1 MSPETVFSICSTI
14 AMVGWIILI
23 VLPGWY
29 SADKFIIGIIITLF
43 AIVYA
48 WMLFSKFNFAD
59 AQKFGSLGGVMELFK
74 EPALV
79 TAGWIHYLAFDLMA
93 GLFIRYNAQ
102 KHGISHWLVIP
113 CLLLTFMFGPVGLLL
128 YLLIRWMATK
138 DYFADNFNA

>member
-1 MSPETVFSICSTI
+1 MTPDTVFSICSTI

-48 WMLFSKFNFAD
+48 WMLFSKFSFAD
-59 AQKFGSLGGVMELFK
+59 AQKFGSLNGVMELFK
-74 EPALV
+74 DPALV
-79 TAGWIHYLAFDLMA
+79 TAGWIHYLAFDLLA

-128 YLLIRWMATK
+128 FLLIRWMVTK
-138 DYFADNFNA
+138 DYLADNFNA